1 MKMKRRV
8 KSRKKWTILSVLM
21 LITLLLVFGCG
32 GNGDADEPETEQPSQ
47 GEETPA
53 TPDVE
58 EPEQEEEAE
67 EQEEEQEGLS
77 DEELGDLF
85 ENGKEMDEFFY
96 EMNVSGMGDEDSTT
110 GIYIKGKLMR
120 IEGEAMGQRFM
131 MIYDDETFYTLD
143 PQSKTAIK
151 MPMGMEDE
159 EDRDT
164 PTLDDFTQDVDKSNM
179 NYVGKE
185 TINGIS
191 CHVVESKDLNND
203 YEVKMWLHEE
213 YGFPMRIESKM
224 ENDEIYI
231 SEVTDFQVGN
241 ISDDLFEIPEDY
253 EIVDLGSMMPVAP

>member
-8 KSRKKWTILSVLM
+8 KARKKWIILSILM
-21 LITLLLVFGCG
+21 LISLLLVWGCG

-47 GEETPA
+47 GEETPD
-53 TPDVE
+53 TPDAE
-58 EPEQEEEAE
+58 EPEQEEEGE
-67 EQEEEQEGLS
+67 EQGDQEGLS
-77 DEELGDLF
+77 DEELADLF
-85 ENGKEMDEFFY
+85 ENGKDMDEFFY
-96 EMNVSGMGDEDSTT
+96 EMNVSGMGEEDTTT

-131 MIYDDETFYTLD
+131 MIYNEDAFYTLD

-164 PTLDDFTQDVDKSNM
+164 PTLDDFTQDVDENSM

-185 TINGIS
+185 TINGVS
-191 CHVVESKDLNND
+191 CHVVESKNLNSD
-203 YEVKMWLHEE
+203 YQVKMWLHEE
-213 YGFPMRIESKM
+213 YGFPMRVESKM

-253 EIVDLGSMMPVAP
+253 EVVDLGSMIPGAP

>member
-1 MKMKRRV
+1 MKRRV

-21 LITLLLVFGCG
+21 LITLLLVWGCG

-85 ENGKEMDEFFY
+85 ENGKDLDEFFY
-96 EMNVSGMGDEDSTT
+96 EMNVSGMGEEDSTT

-131 MIYDDETFYTLD
+131 MIYDEETFYTLD
-143 PQSKTAIK
+143 PQSRTAIK

-164 PTLDDFTQDVDKSNM
+164 PTLDDFTQDVDENSM

-185 TINGIS
+185 TINGVS
-191 CHVVESKDLNND
+191 CHVVESKNLNSD
-203 YEVKMWLHEE
+203 YQVKMWLHEE
-213 YGFPMRIESKM
+213 YGFPMRVESKM